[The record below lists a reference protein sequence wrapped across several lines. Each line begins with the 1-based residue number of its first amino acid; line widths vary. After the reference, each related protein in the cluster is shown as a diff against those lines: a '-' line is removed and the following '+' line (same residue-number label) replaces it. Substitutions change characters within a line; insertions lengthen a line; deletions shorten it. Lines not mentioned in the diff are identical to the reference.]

1 MIYKKWLFYHIPFL
15 ILREGKTMKANYIP
29 YNFDSSRSRI
39 DDILNSSS
47 NFDEKDTIPK
57 REDLTFTNGYYVSCT
72 SLFIDLRGSSQL
84 TASQQ
89 KRVLA
94 KIYRAYISEM
104 VAIVNGSTL
113 CREVNIVGD
122 CVSAIFETKTKQN
135 VREVFSIAAKMYSLI
150 ETLNYKLAKKK
161 YTTIKAGIGIADGR
175 VLMIK
180 AGYSGSTINDVVW
193 MGNAVNQASKMCGKA
208 GGKEVT
214 ESLVLTGDVYV
225 NLDDHQKGL
234 LKKHLVHGYYYGDVY
249 NNEMH
254 QWLEAEKKKDADK
267 NRVSW

>member
-1 MIYKKWLFYHIPFL
+1 
-15 ILREGKTMKANYIP
+15 MKANFMS
-29 YNFDSSRSRI
+29 YNFERSLGRI

-47 NFDEKDTIPK
+47 EFEEKKEIPK
-57 REDLTFTNGYYVSCT
+57 RDSLTYTNGYYVSCT

-104 VAIVNGSTL
+104 VAIVNGSPL

-122 CVSAIFETKTKQN
+122 CVSAIFETRTSKD
-135 VREVFSIAAKMYSLI
+135 VGDVFTVAVEMNSLI
-150 ETLNYKLAKKK
+150 NILNYKLAKKG
-161 YTTIKAGIGIADGR
+161 YTTIKAGIGLADGR

-193 MGNAVNQASKMCGKA
+193 MGDAVNQASKMCGKA
-208 GGKEVT
+208 SKEVT
-214 ESLVLTGDVYV
+214 SPIVVTSV
-225 NLDDHQKGL
+225 
-234 LKKHLVHGYYYGDVY
+234 VY
-249 NNEMH
+249 NNLSDEDKKFLTLKPYDGYYHGDIVITSMK
-254 QWLEAEKKKDADK
+254 QWLVDAQKRDADK
-267 NRVSW
+267 KRPSW